1 MLCHAALA
9 ALLLR
14 YAYPRID
21 AARRRALMG
30 WWSAKLLRILNVEA
44 RVSGAMPAQSAVM
57 IAANHVSWLDIFL
70 IASARPTRFIAK
82 GEVRDWPLAGWI
94 ADKAGTLFIRR
105 EQWRDTARI
114 NARVHEALAERD
126 CVGLFPEGFTTEGD
140 TLLKFHAA
148 LFAPAIANNA
158 LVQPAAIRYERPDGA
173 LCREASFIGERS
185 FMESLG
191 LIIGERR
198 IIARLMLA
206 APLCTQGAHR
216 RDVSREC
223 EKRVATL
230 LGLEPSGTPP
240 RRSADPPAA
249 PR

>member
-1 MLCHAALA
+1 MLSHAALA

-44 RVSGAMPAQSAVM
+44 HVSGGMPPGSAVM

-70 IASARPTRFIAK
+70 IASVRPTRFIAK
-82 GEVRDWPLAGWI
+82 GEVRDWPIAGWI

-114 NARVHEALAERD
+114 TERVHQALAEGD

-148 LFAPAIANNA
+148 LFAPAVANDA
-158 LVQPAAIRYERPDGA
+158 LVQPAAIRYERPDGT

-198 IIARLMLA
+198 LVARLTLA
-206 APLCTQGAHR
+206 APLCTRGLHR
-216 RDVSREC
+216 RDVAREC
-223 EKRVATL
+223 EKRVASL
-230 LGLEPSGTPP
+230 LDLAPSGNPP
-240 RRSADPPAA
+240 RRSPGPPGAL
-249 PR
+249 P